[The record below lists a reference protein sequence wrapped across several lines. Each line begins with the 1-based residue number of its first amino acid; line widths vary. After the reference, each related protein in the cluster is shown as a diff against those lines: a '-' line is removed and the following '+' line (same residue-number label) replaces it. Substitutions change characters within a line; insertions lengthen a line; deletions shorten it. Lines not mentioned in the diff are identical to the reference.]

1 MNKIILAV
9 LASLFLNGSAMA
21 APSVW
26 GIPGGSRFDSVLS
39 AMTERGCTLRLDL
52 SAMDM
57 GKRRETL
64 FDGVFFDRPC
74 SIRAEFDGDS
84 LSMFQFFFLKKDGP
98 TSQDVGDMLGN
109 YSELSLKLRSK
120 YGYERKV
127 ESHAGGET
135 QVWSQ
140 DGVTIT
146 LSCDGR
152 SITGHTTVLTYD
164 FRGAKE

>member
-1 MNKIILAV
+1 MRKITFVV
-9 LASLFLNGSAMA
+9 LAFFLIHGSALA

-26 GIPGGSRFDSVLS
+26 GIPGGSRFDSVVS
-39 AMTERGCTLRLDL
+39 AMTERGCTLRLDV

-57 GKRRETL
+57 GKRRETT

-74 SIRAEFDGDS
+74 TIKAEFDGDN
-84 LSMFQFFFLKKDGP
+84 LAIFQFLFMKKDGP

-109 YSELSLKLRSK
+109 YSELTLKLRSK

-140 DGVTIT
+140 DGVAIT

-152 SITGHTTVLTYD
+152 SVTGHTTVLTYD